1 MKIAIVGRRAR
12 TGNYEAWL
20 HTMRTVCAMPAV
32 PIITLNPGELTSCNG
47 LLLPG
52 GGDITP
58 SFFNEE
64 NQGSQNIDTELDIL
78 QLQALD
84 YAIRHKIPVLG
95 VCKGMQLINVAFGGT
110 LVQDLPAGDC
120 HRFCGKDRYHST
132 IISENSCL
140 YPLYGKSAFV
150 NSAHHQAVGQVGTG
164 LSPIQ
169 WCDTDGC
176 IEALQHNVLPILG
189 VQWHPER
196 LDKTQ
201 TTLSGAPLLK
211 LFSSLI
217 QNACCASA
225 SASDAP

>member
-1 MKIAIVGRRAR
+1 MKIAIAGRPSQ
-12 TGNYEAWL
+12 TGNYEKYL
-20 HTMRTVCAMPAV
+20 RTLPAV
-32 PIITLNPGELTSCNG
+32 PVTTLNLGKLTSCDG

-58 SFFNEE
+58 SFFKEE
-64 NQGSQNIDTELDIL
+64 NQGSENIDTELDII

-84 YAIRHKIPVLG
+84 YAVRHTMPVLG
-95 VCKGMQLINVAFGGT
+95 ICKGMQLINVAFGGT

-140 YPLYGKSAFV
+140 FQLYGKKAQV
-150 NSAHHQAVGQVGTG
+150 NSAHHQSVGQVGAG

-176 IEALQHNVLPILG
+176 IEALEHNSLPILG

-196 LDKTQ
+196 LDQ
-201 TTLSGAPLLK
+201 SRTTLSGAPLLK
-211 LFSSLI
+211 LFAYRI
-217 QNACCASA
+217 QNPFRASF
-225 SASDAP
+225 SANDAL